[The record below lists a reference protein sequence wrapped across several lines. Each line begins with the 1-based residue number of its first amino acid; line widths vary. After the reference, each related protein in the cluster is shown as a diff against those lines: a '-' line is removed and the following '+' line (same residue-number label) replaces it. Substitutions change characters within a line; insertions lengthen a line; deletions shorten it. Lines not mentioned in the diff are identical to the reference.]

1 MKTILV
7 TGGAGYIGSKVS
19 YDLKDM
25 GYKVII
31 IDNLSTGYKKQIK
44 NNFIFYKL
52 DLKNYQK
59 LVKTLKTFKI
69 HAIFHFAGLTN
80 VKESIKKKK
89 KYYENNVISTINVLK
104 FLKKYKINYLIFSS
118 SAAVYGKQKSVCVKE
133 SDLKKPLSNYGRNKL
148 DCEIKIKKFAKDHN
162 FKFAILRY
170 FNVIGPDQK
179 MRCGPIKRGS
189 LFTNISNSIRLKNYS
204 INIYGNNYNTKD
216 GTAIRD
222 FIDVNDLSKL
232 HILSLKKIKNKSLVL
247 NCGYN
252 MGYSVLQVVK
262 TFNKFLN
269 KKIKYKFKSRRLGD
283 IGKIYADNNLLKKNF
298 PNWKRKFNLDKSIK
312 NIIKWEKLI

>member
-1 MKTILV
+1 MWT
-7 TGGAGYIGSKVS
+7 
-19 YDLKDM
+19 
-25 GYKVII
+25 
-31 IDNLSTGYKKQIK
+31 
-44 NNFIFYKL
+44 
-52 DLKNYQK
+52 
-59 LVKTLKTFKI
+59 
-69 HAIFHFAGLTN
+69 
-80 VKESIKKKK
+80 IKK
-89 KYYENNVISTINVLK
+89 
-104 FLKKYKINYLIFSS
+104 
-118 SAAVYGKQKSVCVKE
+118 
-133 SDLKKPLSNYGRNKL
+133 
-148 DCEIKIKKFAKDHN
+148 
-162 FKFAILRY
+162 
-170 FNVIGPDQK
+170 
-179 MRCGPIKRGS
+179 GS

-204 INIYGNNYNTKD
+204 INIYGNNYKTKD